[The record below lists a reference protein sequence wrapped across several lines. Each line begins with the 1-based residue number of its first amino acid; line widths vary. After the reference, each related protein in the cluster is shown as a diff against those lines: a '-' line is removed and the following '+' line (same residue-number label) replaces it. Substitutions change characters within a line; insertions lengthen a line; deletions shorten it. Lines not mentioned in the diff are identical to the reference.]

1 MKMKMAFLVFY
12 ILGVLWGS
20 SVPALAIDREAFTF
34 TKYDLD
40 VQVEPAQQRLAV
52 RGKITLRNDSPAAQR
67 SFSLQISSSLDWR
80 SIQVGGKPVQF
91 VTQAYASDIDHT
103 GALSEAIV
111 VLPQEIAPKGILEL
125 EIGYEGVLVLDPTR
139 LTNIGVPE
147 DRAKR
152 SDWDEIGKTSTA
164 VRGAGYVAWYPVSME
179 SASLSDANR
188 VFETVARWKARVQD
202 SSMRV
207 NLCAIGNPDSISAGM
222 MNDPQPVARP
232 ASGPAE
238 GLLPT
243 CSVHVYPRMGQTTP
257 LFAGMWRADYA
268 ELSRPEFNLLY
279 LSAHKSAADNFV
291 LAADLATPLVKE
303 WFGTPRQ
310 NISVVELNDSEA
322 ASFESGNVLLTPLA
336 KMDSRLY
343 ELTAV
348 HELTHAAFP
357 SPRAWVYEG
366 LAHFAQALDRE
377 QRNDRQGALDFMALF
392 RTTIGDAEKSATAG
406 RNRNALEQS
415 LIHTSVEEFYRS
427 KAMFVWWMLR
437 DMIGDDALKKAL
449 ASYQPEQDND
459 PAYVE
464 QLLAAQS
471 KRNLQWFFDDWV
483 YADRGLPDFHVESAY
498 ARAGVGGLYFVSV
511 SIENLGNAGAEVPVV
526 LRTEMGEVT
535 RRLEV
540 RAQSKTSIRFE
551 IPSKPE
557 QIVINDGSVP
567 ESDISNNTFKLS
579 PPDK

>member
-1 MKMKMAFLVFY
+1 VKMAFLAVPY
-12 ILGVLWGS
+12 ILCVLWGS
-20 SVPALAIDREAFTF
+20 ALPAFAIDREAFTF

-52 RGKITLRNDSPAAQR
+52 RGKITLRNDSAAAQR

-91 VTQAYASDIDHT
+91 VTQPYASDIDHT

-111 VLPQEIAPKGILEL
+111 ALPQEIAPKGTLEL
-125 EIGYEGVLVLDPTR
+125 EIGYEGVIVLDTTR
-139 LTNIGVPE
+139 LTRIGVPE
-147 DRAKR
+147 EKAKH
-152 SDWDEIGKTSTA
+152 SDWDEIGKTSTV
-164 VRGAGYVAWYPVSME
+164 VRGAGYVAWYPVAME
-179 SASLSDANR
+179 SANLSDANS
-188 VFETVARWKARVQD
+188 VFETMAKWKARVQD
-202 SSMRV
+202 SSMKI
-207 NLCAIGNPDSISAGM
+207 NLCSIGTADSISAEM

-238 GLLPT
+238 GVFTP
-243 CSVHVYPRMGQTTP
+243 CSVHIYPRMGQMTP
-257 LFAGMWRADYA
+257 LFSGVWRADYS
-268 ELSRPEFNLLY
+268 ELSRPAFNLLY

-291 LAADLATPLVKE
+291 LAADLAMPLVKE

-322 ASFESGNVLLTPLA
+322 ASFESGNVLLMPLA
-336 KMDSRLY
+336 KVDSRLY

-357 SPRAWVYEG
+357 SPRPWVYEG

-377 QRNDRQGALDFMALF
+377 QHSDRQGALDFMALF
-392 RTTIGDAEKSATAG
+392 RTAIGDEEKPASAG
-406 RNRNALEQS
+406 RHRSAPERS
-415 LIHTSVEEFYRS
+415 LIRTSIEEFYRS

-437 DMIGDDALKKAL
+437 DMMGDDALKKAL

-459 PAYVE
+459 PAYI
-464 QLLAAQS
+464 QHLLAAQS

-483 YADRGLPDFHVESAY
+483 YADRGLPDFRVESAY
-498 ARAGVGGLYFVSV
+498 VRAGVGGGYFVSV
-511 SIENLGNAGAEVPVV
+511 TIENLGNAGAEVPVV
-526 LRTEMGEVT
+526 LKTESGEVT

-540 RAQSKTSIRFE
+540 RAQSKTSIRID

-567 ESDISNNTFKLS
+567 ESDISNNTFKIS
-579 PPDK
+579 QPDK